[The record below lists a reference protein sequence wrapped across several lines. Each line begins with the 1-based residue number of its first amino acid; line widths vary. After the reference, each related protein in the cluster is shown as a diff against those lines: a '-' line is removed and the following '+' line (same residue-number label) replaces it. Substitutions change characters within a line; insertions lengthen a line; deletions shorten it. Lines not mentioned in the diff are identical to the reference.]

1 MDNVSH
7 LSELIFWVR
16 KQWNHKKLS
25 GVTYNE
31 CCKNTSSFLM
41 ICHISVLF
49 CWNSEY
55 NANSSLGTKD
65 RINVSLTFWILLI
78 CSQSGYNVCVNAV
91 CFVLYSSHTSRLQ
104 DLAECR
110 TKPLID
116 AKAEQVSSTEVTEKL
131 EKLVKKYQVLRNATV
146 TEETNRRL
154 AELEEKVNKLGG
166 RLFPKIF
173 I

>member
-1 MDNVSH
+1 
-7 LSELIFWVR
+7 
-16 KQWNHKKLS
+16 
-25 GVTYNE
+25 
-31 CCKNTSSFLM
+31 
-41 ICHISVLF
+41 
-49 CWNSEY
+49 
-55 NANSSLGTKD
+55 
-65 RINVSLTFWILLI
+65 
-78 CSQSGYNVCVNAV
+78 
-91 CFVLYSSHTSRLQ
+91 
-104 DLAECR
+104 
-110 TKPLID
+110 LID

>member
-1 MDNVSH
+1 M
-7 LSELIFWVR
+7 
-16 KQWNHKKLS
+16 
-25 GVTYNE
+25 
-31 CCKNTSSFLM
+31 
-41 ICHISVLF
+41 
-49 CWNSEY
+49 
-55 NANSSLGTKD
+55 
-65 RINVSLTFWILLI
+65 
-78 CSQSGYNVCVNAV
+78 
-91 CFVLYSSHTSRLQ
+91 LYSSHTSRLQ